1 MMRRDSS
8 VGITDVPISSFKAGS
23 HRMARIGHRA
33 LRENLSPVLA
43 EVEKLGGAVE
53 ITNGSRREA
62 VVVTYDVFL
71 NLVSAAQEVETLKS
85 TMAPLVAAVS
95 HGVAVPSTTLDSL
108 GLNLSSDPELV
119 KAFRTRH
126 PVQFTHGDDGTRL
139 PSPGRLRVTALRE
152 VDDEDDIV
160 FIDDDV

>member
-1 MMRRDSS
+1 MIRRDSS
-8 VGITDVPISSFKAGS
+8 AGITDVPISSFKAGS
-23 HRMARIGHRA
+23 HGMARIGHRG
-33 LRENLSPVLA
+33 LRENLSSVLA

-62 VVVTYDVFL
+62 VVVAYDVFL
-71 NLVSAAQEVETLKS
+71 NLVSAAREVETLKS
-85 TMAPLVAAVS
+85 TLALLVAAVS

-108 GLNLSSDPELV
+108 GLNLSSDPELI
-119 KAFRTRH
+119 KAFRTQH
-126 PVQFTHGDDGTRL
+126 QVQFTHGDDGARL

-160 FIDDDV
+160 FIDCDL